1 MKYFL
6 IIHPLIEDLA
16 NYKDVKEISYAANNT
31 FNNKKIN
38 YKIDKIDYVINA
50 RGYKNERKT
59 FNFVQK
65 YNKLYREKLKFY
77 NLKTKKM
84 REIDIYSAFLELQKV
99 GLNFKGNND
108 NIYQL
113 KLAKDLKTL
122 TKKFTWDALNLNYAG
137 YYRDMNL
144 IFFKQND
151 IWYYQNTSCFISY
164 NDLLKAFPSPNDQLV
179 GRLINKFFKTFV
191 HADNNVITTEDLY
204 KKNEQ

>member
-6 IIHPLIEDLA
+6 IMHPLIEDLA
-16 NYKDVKEISYAANNT
+16 NYKDVKEISYTANNT

-38 YKIDKIDYVINA
+38 YKVDKIDYVINA

-65 YNKLYREKLKFY
+65 YNKLHREKLKFY

-84 REIDIYSAFLELQKV
+84 KEIDIYSAFLELQKV

-108 NIYQL
+108 DIYQL

-144 IFFKQND
+144 IF
-151 IWYYQNTSCFISY
+151 
-164 NDLLKAFPSPNDQLV
+164 L
-179 GRLINKFFKTFV
+179 NKMTYGIIRTQV
-191 HADNNVITTEDLY
+191 VLY
-204 KKNEQ
+204 RIMIY